1 MFLSAHAWKLRPLG
15 KVAGLTGQIN
25 KPSQA
30 GPPSGR
36 GNVAL
41 HSGLFF
47 YLSTSPLDVPVP
59 GKVVL
64 PRHSQVGVVL
74 MRVGVLSPTAAAEC
88 LARK

>member
-47 YLSTSPLDVPVP
+47 LSIYFS
-59 GKVVL
+59 
-64 PRHSQVGVVL
+64 
-74 MRVGVLSPTAAAEC
+74 A
-88 LARK
+88 